1 MTTPAPEKSVRRRRP
16 ARRQDIGPRPVLR
29 LGLAGWIVSWLIPT
43 AVMGGLLL
51 ALGFIPGLNEDGF
64 LAPLIPLIAAAAVVV
79 GIPGTLLVNR
89 LYRHQLRP
97 TVHILGYVLVGLLY
111 GPVVLVV
118 GAGGLVPM
126 LIPLIGFP
134 AGILLGIGRWMAQ
147 PLARVT
153 DPAEDDADAR
163 ALRPQESPT
172 RTPVGNGAPAM
183 TSEQKDPENA

>member
-1 MTTPAPEKSVRRRRP
+1 MTTPAPEKSARRRRP
-16 ARRQDIGPRPVLR
+16 SRKQDASSRPVLR
-29 LGLAGWIVSWLIPT
+29 LGLTGWIVSWLVPT

-51 ALGFIPGLNEDGF
+51 ALGFLPGLNDEGF

-79 GIPGTLLVNR
+79 GIPGTLLVSW

-118 GAGGLVPM
+118 GASGLIPM

-147 PLARVT
+147 PLARVEN
-153 DPAEDDADAR
+153 PDDDSEH
-163 ALRPQESPT
+163 LE
-172 RTPVGNGAPAM
+172 TPEP
-183 TSEQKDPENA
+183 KDPEHA

>member
-1 MTTPAPEKSVRRRRP
+1 M
-16 ARRQDIGPRPVLR
+16 LR

-43 AVMGGLLL
+43 AVMGGLLI
-51 ALGFIPGLNEDGF
+51 ALSFIPGLNEDGF

-79 GIPGTLLVNR
+79 GIPGTLLVNW

-153 DPAEDDADAR
+153 DPTEDDAE
-163 ALRPQESPT
+163 ALTSSPDKSPT
-172 RTPVGNGAPAM
+172 RNPVGNPSPAT
-183 TSEQKDPENA
+183 TSDQKDPENA

>member
-1 MTTPAPEKSVRRRRP
+1 MTTPAPEKSARRRRSPRTQDP
-16 ARRQDIGPRPVLR
+16 AARPVLR
-29 LGLAGWIVSWLIPT
+29 LGVAGWIVSWLVPT

-51 ALGFIPGLNEDGF
+51 ALGFVPGLNEDGF

-79 GIPGTLLVNR
+79 GIPGTLLVSW

-126 LIPLIGFP
+126 LIPVIGFP

-147 PLARVT
+147 PLTRVQ
-153 DPAEDDADAR
+153 DPAEMTE
-163 ALRPQESPT
+163 PIV
-172 RTPVGNGAPAM
+172 TP
-183 TSEQKDPENA
+183 EQKDTEHA

>member
-1 MTTPAPEKSVRRRRP
+1 MTTPAPEKPVRRRRP
-16 ARRQDIGPRPVLR
+16 PRKQDTAARPVLR
-29 LGLAGWIVSWLIPT
+29 LGAAGWIVSWLVPT

-51 ALGFIPGLNEDGF
+51 ALGLIPGLNEDGF

-79 GIPGTLLVNR
+79 GIPGTLLVSW
-89 LYRHQLRP
+89 LYRHQVRP

-118 GAGGLVPM
+118 GAGGLIPM

-147 PLARVT
+147 PLARVENPAEEP
-153 DPAEDDADAR
+153 DPAATPEPKDAEHA
-163 ALRPQESPT
+163 
-172 RTPVGNGAPAM
+172 
-183 TSEQKDPENA
+183 

>member
-1 MTTPAPEKSVRRRRP
+1 M
-16 ARRQDIGPRPVLR
+16 LR
-29 LGLAGWIVSWLIPT
+29 LGLAGWIVSWLVPT

-51 ALGFIPGLNEDGF
+51 SLSFIPGLNEDGF

-79 GIPGTLLVNR
+79 GIPGTLLVNW

-111 GPVVLVV
+111 GPVVLIV

-147 PLARVT
+147 PLARIK
-153 DPAEDDADAR
+153 DPAEDDAETSTPGPR
-163 ALRPQESPT
+163 ESPT
-172 RTPVGNGAPAM
+172 QNPVGNRAPAM
-183 TSEQKDPENA
+183 TSDPKDPENV